1 MAPWTEKDR
10 RPYDPT
16 PDAGRGPA
24 DFRAEGGNDPDDRPR
39 REEGRPA
46 DEARPR
52 DEARSKDELYEEAK
66 RLKIDGR
73 SRMSREELL
82 SAIRLAS
89 VARIPR

>member
-24 DFRAEGGNDPDDRPR
+24 DFRAENGTDPDGQPR
-39 REEGRPA
+39 RDGGRPN
-46 DEARPR
+46 

>member
-10 RPYDPT
+10 RPYDPIA
-16 PDAGRGPA
+16 DAGRGPA
-24 DFRAEGGNDPDDRPR
+24 DFRAENGTDPDDRPR
-39 REEGRPA
+39 RDEGRPA

-82 SAIRLAS
+82 AAIRLAS